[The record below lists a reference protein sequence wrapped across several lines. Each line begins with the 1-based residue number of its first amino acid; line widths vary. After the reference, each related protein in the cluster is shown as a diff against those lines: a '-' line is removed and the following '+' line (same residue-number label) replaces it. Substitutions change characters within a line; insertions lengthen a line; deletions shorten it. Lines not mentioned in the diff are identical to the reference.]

1 MDELSFKVTEKPLPG
16 ARAARLHLI
25 GVDHQMAALIA
36 RIGQCGLRM
45 ETRREPFESLVR
57 AIAHQQLHAR
67 AAEAMLGRL
76 VARSGGAFPS
86 PEALL
91 ALDDAGYRA
100 CGFSA
105 GKSAAMRA
113 VSEARRAGIVP
124 TRRQAQRL
132 SDAELV
138 ARLVP
143 LRGIGVWTV
152 EMLLIFSLGRPDVL
166 PIDDFGVREGYRRIK
181 GLAVQ
186 PKPRALAEATQAWR
200 PYRSFASWY
209 LWRAADE
216 PKLRAVAPA
225 PD

>member
-1 MDELSFKVTEKPLPG
+1 MDEVSPIVAGRPAPG
-16 ARAARLHLI
+16 ERAARRHLCAA
-25 GVDHQMAALIA
+25 DPDLAALIG
-36 RIGQCGLRM
+36 RIGPARLRI
-45 ETRREPFESLVR
+45 EVSREPFESLVR

-76 VARSGGAFPS
+76 VALSGAEFPT
-86 PEALL
+86 PEVLL
-91 ALDDAGYRA
+91 GLDDAQYRA
-100 CGFSA
+100 CGFSG
-105 GKSAAMRA
+105 GKTAAMRA
-113 VSEARRAGIVP
+113 VAGARLAGIVP
-124 TRRQAQRL
+124 SRRQAQRL

-181 GLAVQ
+181 RLDAQ
-186 PKPRALAEATQAWR
+186 PKPRALAAATLSWR

-209 LWRAADE
+209 LWRAEDEAKIRPVAD
-216 PKLRAVAPA
+216 R
-225 PD
+225 